1 MIVFKTFWRIMKQY
15 WWIVFLYVA
24 ILTSLSIINLS
35 AAPATDF
42 VDTKPEI
49 TIINQDHT
57 DPSAKPYTKN
67 FLDYLSKNTKII
79 NLTEAETTDALFY
92 QEISMV
98 LYLPEDLESK
108 ILAGEKIT
116 LDYRTSGNYTAELS
130 KNLIQRYFELQR
142 TEILDSQELPAKSH
156 PSDKISSTLPLD
168 PSKNSSTLPLDPS
181 KNSDKIISNLNQK
194 LNQSPTAK
202 LASKN
207 VTSLSKIAAFFNF
220 ASYTIM
226 AIILYVTCFINASFN
241 KSPVKK
247 RTMVSSLTLKKYNLN
262 LLFANSIFAFAV
274 FILLIILSFF
284 VLGNI
289 IFTPFFL
296 FQILNT
302 LLYSL
307 AALTLAELV
316 STFNLSK
323 DTVSGA
329 VNLLSL
335 APAFLSGAFVPTY
348 FLPSF
353 VLVIARIFPS
363 YWYIDTNHK
372 ITTMTQ
378 FDFNS
383 FLAILPNLL
392 VLVFFSII
400 FIIGNLILA
409 KKKRINI

>member
-1 MIVFKTFWRIMKQY
+1 MIVFKTFWRIMKRY
-15 WWIVFLYVA
+15 WWIVFIYVA
-24 ILTSLSIINLS
+24 ILTSLSVINLKT
-35 AAPATDF
+35 APVTDF

-49 TIINQDHT
+49 TIVSQ
-57 DPSAKPYTKN
+57 DPSDLATKPFTKN
-67 FLDYLSKNTKII
+67 FLNYLSKNTKII
-79 NLTEAETTDALFY
+79 DLKESETTDALFY
-92 QEISMV
+92 QKISMI

-108 ILAGEKIT
+108 IISGQKIT

-130 KNLIQRYFELQR
+130 KNLIKRYFELQR
-142 TEILDSQELPAKSH
+142 TEIFE
-156 PSDKISSTLPLD
+156 
-168 PSKNSSTLPLDPS
+168 SKNSSKEQSNILSEDS
-181 KNSDKIISNLNQK
+181 EKIISSLNQR
-194 LNQSPTAK
+194 LDQSPTVR

-207 VTSLSKIAAFFNF
+207 ATNLSKIAAFFNF

-247 RTMVSSLTLKKYNLN
+247 RTMVSSLHLKKYSFS
-262 LLFANSIFAFAV
+262 LLLANSIFAFSV
-274 FILLIILSFF
+274 FALLTTLSFF
-284 VLGNI
+284 VLGDI
-289 IFTPFFL
+289 VLTPFFI
-296 FQILNT
+296 FKILNI
-302 LLYSL
+302 LLYTL

-316 STFNLSK
+316 STFNLSR
-323 DTVSGA
+323 DAVSGV

-353 VLVIARIFPS
+353 VLTIAHIFPT
-363 YWYIDTNHK
+363 YWFIDTNNK
-372 ITTMTQ
+372 IATMTELN
-378 FDFNS
+378 FSS
-383 FLAILPNLL
+383 FLTILPNLL

>member
-1 MIVFKTFWRIMKQY
+1 MIVFKTFWRIMKRY
-15 WWIVFLYVA
+15 WWIVFIYVA
-24 ILTSLSIINLS
+24 ILTSLSVINLN
-35 AAPATDF
+35 AAPVTDF

-49 TIINQDHT
+49 TIVSQDSSDLAT
-57 DPSAKPYTKN
+57 KPFTKN

-79 NLTEAETTDALFY
+79 NLKESEITDALFY
-92 QEISMV
+92 QKISMI

-108 ILAGEKIT
+108 ILSGQKVT

-130 KNLIQRYFELQR
+130 KNLIKRYFELQR
-142 TEILDSQELPAKSH
+142 TEILE
-156 PSDKISSTLPLD
+156 
-168 PSKNSSTLPLDPS
+168 SKNSSKEQSNIPS
-181 KNSDKIISNLNQK
+181 EDSEKIISNLNQR
-194 LNQSPTAK
+194 LDQSPTVR

-207 VTSLSKIAAFFNF
+207 ATNLSKIAAFFNF

-247 RTMVSSLTLKKYNLN
+247 RTMVSSLHLKKYNFS
-262 LLFANSIFAFAV
+262 LLLANSIFAFSFFA
-274 FILLIILSFF
+274 LLTTLSFF

-289 IFTPFFL
+289 VLTPFFI
-296 FQILNT
+296 FEILNI
-302 LLYSL
+302 LLYTL

-316 STFNLSK
+316 STFNLSR
-323 DTVSGA
+323 DAVSGV

-353 VLVIARIFPS
+353 VLTIAHIFPT
-363 YWYIDTNHK
+363 YWFIDTNNK
-372 ITTMTQ
+372 IATMTELN
-378 FDFNS
+378 FSS
-383 FLAILPNLL
+383 FLTILPNLL

>member
-15 WWIVFLYVA
+15 WWIVFLYVT

-49 TIINQDHT
+49 TIINQGPT

-79 NLTEAETTDALFY
+79 NLTETETTDALFY

-142 TEILDSQELPAKSH
+142 TEILDSKELPTKSH
-156 PSDKISSTLPLD
+156 PSD
-168 PSKNSSTLPLDPS
+168 KNSSTLPLDPS

-194 LNQSPTAK
+194 LNQSPTVK

-262 LLFANSIFAFAV
+262 LLLANSIFAFAV

-323 DTVSGA
+323 DAVSGA